1 MNLRSETQAVLLL
14 VAVIV
19 LWGVNWPVMKVGLQ
33 YIPPLWFAAARVLL
47 GCAFL
52 FALLAVTRQVRWPLR
67 ADLPVL
73 ISVGGLQ
80 IAAFLGFAHAG
91 IQYLEAGRS
100 AILAYTTPLW
110 VTPLAVALLGER
122 LTALRAGGLGLG
134 LGGLAVLF
142 NPAAFEVTRAAV
154 LGNSLVLIGAMAWA
168 ITIVH
173 VRAHR
178 WRMTPLQ
185 LIPWQMLLGGIG
197 LTILAA
203 VVEGPLWG
211 DGAVPVQWSTPLWV
225 VLAYNGPVASAFC
238 FWAFVVVNR
247 ALPATTTALGS
258 LGVPVVGVVTSA
270 LVLGEPLTATK
281 VSGLALI
288 CAGVGLVTVADVRRG
303 RDAEAEAKA
312 DGGRP

>member
-1 MNLRSETQAVLLL
+1 MCRTVTLRSETRAILLL
-14 VAVIV
+14 AAVIV
-19 LWGVNWPVMKVGLQ
+19 LWGVNWPVMKTGLQ

-47 GCAFL
+47 GCAVL
-52 FALLAVTRQVRWPLR
+52 FVLLAATRQVRWPLR

-80 IAAFLGFAHAG
+80 IAGFLGFAHAG

-110 VTPLAVALLGER
+110 VTPMAVALLGER
-122 LTALRAGGLGLG
+122 LTMVRAGGLGLG

-142 NPAAFEVTRAAV
+142 NPVTFEVTRSAL
-154 LGNSLVLIGAMAWA
+154 LGNGLVLMGAMAWA
-168 ITIVH
+168 VTIVH

-178 WRMTPLQ
+178 WHMTPLQ
-185 LIPWQMLLGGIG
+185 LIPWQMLLGGTA
-197 LTILAA
+197 LAILAIA
-203 VVEGPLWG
+203 LEGPLWG
-211 DGAVPVQWSTPLWV
+211 DGAAPVQWSAPLWA

-258 LGVPVVGVVTSA
+258 LGVPVVGVITSA
-270 LVLGEPLTATK
+270 AALGEPLTVTK
-281 VSGLALI
+281 VAGLALI
-288 CAGVGLVTVADVRRG
+288 CAGVGLVTGADVRNKRN
-303 RDAEAEAKA
+303 AEA